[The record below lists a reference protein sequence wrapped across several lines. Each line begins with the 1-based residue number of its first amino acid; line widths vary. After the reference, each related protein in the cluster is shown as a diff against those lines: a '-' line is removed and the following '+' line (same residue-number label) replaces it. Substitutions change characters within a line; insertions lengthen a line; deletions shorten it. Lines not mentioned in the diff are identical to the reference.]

1 MNEKLS
7 EFEIKIGGEVSQS
20 TEITTELNKLNVKLE
35 QLWGFVSGTSAG
47 TNIYEGIKRHIQSTI
62 WLSQL
67 LSEDLIKLRKG
78 VLQDIANKE
87 K

>member
-7 EFEIKIGGEVSQS
+7 EFKIKIGREVSQS

-35 QLWGFVSGTSAG
+35 QLRGFVSDTSAG
-47 TNIYEGIKRHIQSTI
+47 TTIYEVIKRHIQSTI

-67 LSEDLIKLRKG
+67 LNEDLIKLKKDIIE
-78 VLQDIANKE
+78 DIANKE

>member
-7 EFEIKIGGEVSQS
+7 EFKIKIEREVSQS

-47 TNIYEGIKRHIQSTI
+47 TNIYEGIKRHIRSTI

-67 LSEDLIKLRKG
+67 LNEDMIKLKKDII
-78 VLQDIANKE
+78 QDIANKE

>member
-7 EFEIKIGGEVSQS
+7 EFKIKIERKVLQS
-20 TEITTELNKLNVKLE
+20 TKITTELNKLNVKLE
-35 QLWGFVSGTSAG
+35 QLWGYVSGTAGG
-47 TNIYEGIKRHIQSTI
+47 TNTYEEIKRHTQSTI

-67 LSEDLIKLRKG
+67 LNEDMIKLKKDIIE
-78 VLQDIANKE
+78 DIANKE

>member
-1 MNEKLS
+1 MIEKLS
-7 EFEIKIGGEVSQS
+7 EMEIKISREVSQS
-20 TEITTELNKLNVKLE
+20 TYITTELIQLNIKLD
-35 QLWGFVSGTSAG
+35 QLHSFVSVRAAG
-47 TNIYEGIKRHIQSTI
+47 LNAYKEIRRHIQSTA

-78 VLQDIANKE
+78 VIQDIANKE